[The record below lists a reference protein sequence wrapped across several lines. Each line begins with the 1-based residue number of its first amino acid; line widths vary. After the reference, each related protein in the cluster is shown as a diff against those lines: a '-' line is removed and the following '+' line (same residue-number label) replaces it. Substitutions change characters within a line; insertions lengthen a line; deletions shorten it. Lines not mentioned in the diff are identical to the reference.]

1 MIDSNRVEVPV
12 CLREGRRV
20 VTHVVNAAVPAA
32 GDSCILWTIRV
43 IGVHFSSPVATEVCI
58 DDDVHVTEMIING
71 TSRTLLIDRRLAKL
85 GDVRCSLRNTWWNST
100 TWKEPVLHIACGP
113 LSDIYTT
120 TVVVQ
125 RLSIVV
131 WYRGGFKF
139 RPTAGIVVFL
149 VVAIRS
155 LQLCSLVA
163 ACNTAA
169 IGGVHGYSI
178 LSAIVDSLD
187 DVWNILASCQP

>member
-1 MIDSNRVEVPV
+1 M
-12 CLREGRRV
+12 
-20 VTHVVNAAVPAA
+20 
-32 GDSCILWTIRV
+32 
-43 IGVHFSSPVATEVCI
+43 
-58 DDDVHVTEMIING
+58 
-71 TSRTLLIDRRLAKL
+71 
-85 GDVRCSLRNTWWNST
+85 
-100 TWKEPVLHIACGP
+100 LHIACSP

-125 RLSIVV
+125 WLSIVV

-163 ACNTAA
+163 ACDTAA
-169 IGGVHGYSI
+169 VGSVHGDSI
-178 LSAIVDSLD
+178 LSTIVDSLD
-187 DVWNILASCQP
+187 DVWNMLTFCQP